1 MTTYRFTNHFLEDR
15 WPDDALAL
23 AIPVPPTTS
32 TQRSIGMELPCCWQ
46 FESTVAANVQQEAL
60 FVAPTERFAGS
71 HFSMQVS
78 IPAGV
83 CADAHFDATDMACF
97 RPGADAV
104 EVCEG
109 LHLARLSEH
118 ERVAAIVEC
127 LKKKYRYQHG
137 TNSDLPLTCDLLVG
151 NCLDINVAFVRLLR
165 TAGIRSAYYIGYF
178 FEAGKPQESD
188 DWHCWVDTLSER
200 GYESWDIAHFL
211 KRGRTDVG
219 PSLNPIPGM
228 RVALST
234 GRDLRFGTSYGELQL
249 AHLCEP
255 RWVLAGGRTRQAR
268 INVIATAMPA
278 ATGSP
283 IEAEQPAPA
292 SAVTSRASES
302 EPA

>member
-15 WPDDALAL
+15 WPEDALAL
-23 AIPVPPTTS
+23 AIPVPPTTA

-46 FESTVAANVQQEAL
+46 FDSVMAANVQQEAL
-60 FVAPTERFAGS
+60 FVAPTDRFAGS

-78 IPAGV
+78 IPAGAR
-83 CADAHFDATDMACF
+83 ADSHFDAPDMPCF
-97 RPGADAV
+97 CPGADAL

-109 LHLARLSEH
+109 LSLAGMDDQK
-118 ERVAAIVEC
+118 RVDAIVEC
-127 LKKKYRYQHG
+127 LKNKYRYQHG

-151 NCLDINVAFVRLLR
+151 NCLDINVAFIRLLR

-178 FEAGKPQESD
+178 FEAGKAQECD

-211 KRGRTDVG
+211 KRGRSDVG
-219 PSLNPIPGM
+219 PALNPIPGM

-234 GRDLRFGTSYGELQL
+234 GRDLQFSTAYGHLQL
-249 AHLCEP
+249 GHLCEP

-268 INVIATAMPA
+268 INVIATPMPPVGGTPEQA
-278 ATGSP
+278 ATP
-283 IEAEQPAPA
+283 MAPVPV
-292 SAVTSRASES
+292 SHRAPES
-302 EPA
+302 ELA

>member
-1 MTTYRFTNHFLEDR
+1 MTTYRLTNHFLEDR
-15 WPDDALAL
+15 WPEDALAL
-23 AIPVPPTTS
+23 AIPVPPTTA
-32 TQRSIGMELPCCWQ
+32 TQRSIGMEIPCCWQ
-46 FESTVAANVQQEAL
+46 FESVTAANVQQEAL

-97 RPGADAV
+97 CPGADAV

-109 LHLARLSEH
+109 LSLARMGEH
-118 ERVAAIVEC
+118 ERVEAIVEC

-178 FEAGKPQESD
+178 FEAGKPQECD
-188 DWHCWVDTLSER
+188 DWHCWVDTVSER

-219 PSLNPIPGM
+219 PALNPIPGM

-234 GRDLRFGTSYGELQL
+234 GRDLRFATSYGEQQL

-255 RWVLAGGRTRQAR
+255 RWVLAGGGTRQAR
-268 INVIATAMPA
+268 INVVATTTPQTTNSPNGIEQLKAAIAIANCP
-278 ATGSP
+278 
-283 IEAEQPAPA
+283 
-292 SAVTSRASES
+292 SES
-302 EPA
+302 EIA